1 MAHARIGIGLPNQ
14 VRNVNPSVI
23 PRWSVQAEEAG
34 FSTLGTVGRHAYPSV
49 ADTVALT
56 AAAAV
61 TSRIELMSTVLL
73 AATWPATLLAKEL
86 AGIDGISGNRLT
98 LGIGS
103 GGRPDD
109 FLPPEYGMR
118 GRGERL
124 DRDLETFRDVWRGE
138 PFNGGTNPALSA
150 THSRTPAICFPALS
164 SCPKCVL
171 HQHLP
176 GKPGY
181 RLTGLAGTP
190 STLCSPR
197 PAAPA

>member
-14 VRNVNPSVI
+14 VRNVNPSAI

-118 GRGERL
+118 GRGEL
-124 DRDLETFRDVWRGE
+124 WTATWRH
-138 PFNGGTNPALSA
+138 SA
-150 THSRTPAICFPALS
+150 TSGAESRSTAVPT
-164 SCPKCVL
+164 
-171 HQHLP
+171 
-176 GKPGY
+176 
-181 RLTGLAGTP
+181 RL
-190 STLCSPR
+190 
-197 PAAPA
+197 